1 MKLFT
6 VVFFLF
12 IIFNSSSAQTK
23 GRVLEVYSI
32 TEYKDGYLIRAI
44 DSSSS
49 DTLDIISD
57 RGTDKPKK
65 GYEKICV
72 GNRYGFELEDRMSQM
87 AAAPNSNLV
96 VRIKT
101 TVVWR
106 SGDPMDKR
114 PVFAKNTS
122 GIFIKRK

>member
-1 MKLFT
+1 MKLLT

-12 IIFNSSSAQTK
+12 ILFNSSSAQTK

-32 TEYKDGYLIRAI
+32 TEYKDGYLLRAI
-44 DSSSS
+44 DRSTP
-49 DTLDIISD
+49 DTVDIISN
-57 RGTDKPKK
+57 RGIDKPKK

-72 GNRYGFELEDRMSQM
+72 GNSYDFELEDRMSQM

-106 SGDPMDKR
+106 PSDPMDKR

-122 GIFIKRK
+122 GIFIKKK